1 MERSKDFNY
10 LFNDAPLYTKE
21 FFYPFELNDGK
32 YYLNDRNI
40 KQKCYFI

>member
-21 FFYPFELNDGK
+21 IFHPFELKDGK
-32 YYLNDRNI
+32 YLLNETEMN
-40 KQKCYFI
+40 KFCA